1 MAGKPR
7 YLMIASMDVDPE
19 HEAIFNEVY
28 DKEHVPNLSKV
39 PGVIAVT
46 RYKREELTMNIGGER
61 KTIRIENEP
70 TYTAIYELDNP
81 GVLTSPAWDK
91 AIEQGRWPSQVRP
104 FTKNPRH
111 VLLKLGKAE
120 KKKKNQPDRLVD
132 PPGIPKTCL
141 IFSPTAAASSAPI
154 CSSKSGKSSR
164 SSLRM

>member
-39 PGVIAVT
+39 PGVIAVK

-61 KTIRIENEP
+61 KTIQIENEP
-70 TYTAIYELDNP
+70 VYTAIYELESP
-81 GVLTSPAWDK
+81 EVLTSPAWDK

-104 FTKNPRH
+104 FTKNRRH
-111 VLLKLGKAE
+111 VLLRLTEPE
-120 KKKKNQPDRLVD
+120 K
-132 PPGIPKTCL
+132 
-141 IFSPTAAASSAPI
+141 
-154 CSSKSGKSSR
+154 
-164 SSLRM
+164 